1 MGKPTGFM
9 DYARREDPARP
20 AGERIGDFDEFHSA
34 LSKEERQKQGGRCMN
49 CGVPFCQS
57 GMTLEG
63 KVYGCPLHNLIPEW
77 NDMTWQGNGGHA
89 LSRLLKTNN
98 FPEFT
103 GRVCPALCETACV
116 CGMNGQS
123 VTIRE
128 NERTIIENAFH
139 QGLMEPRIPAARSDK
154 TVAVVGS
161 GPCGLAAADLLNR
174 RGHTVTV
181 FERDDRLGG
190 LLMYGIPNMKLDKSV
205 ILRRIDLMAREG
217 VRFRVGAN
225 VDEAMAKTLLS
236 EFDAVIL
243 ACGATEPRIFPQAGA
258 VPGVSYALPY
268 LKEATRALL
277 GHPSDESL
285 TAAGKRVVV
294 VGAGDTSADCVATA
308 IRQGAVSV
316 TQLIRKPRELV
327 EDRENL
333 WGNPIPFRDYAEE
346 EAVAKFGESPRQYE
360 TVVDHIECN
369 SEGKLVGVVTAR
381 TQWKGRKMEVLEE
394 GKTLI
399 PADLLLIA
407 SGFSGCE
414 KATLDAFGLA
424 QTKSGCA
431 ASVGHATAVEKVFVA
446 GDMRRGPSLVV
457 WAIAEGREAAQAVD
471 AYLLGYS
478 NLL

>member
-1 MGKPTGFM
+1 
-9 DYARREDPARP
+9 
-20 AGERIGDFDEFHSA
+20 
-34 LSKEERQKQGGRCMN
+34 
-49 CGVPFCQS
+49 
-57 GMTLEG
+57 
-63 KVYGCPLHNLIPEW
+63 
-77 NDMTWQGNGGHA
+77 
-89 LSRLLKTNN
+89 
-98 FPEFT
+98 
-103 GRVCPALCETACV
+103 
-116 CGMNGQS
+116 MNGQS

-128 NERTIIENAFH
+128 NERTIIENAFS
-139 QGLMEPRIPAARSDK
+139 QGLMQPRIPAARSDK

-161 GPCGLAAADLLNR
+161 GPAGLAAADLLNR

-277 GHPSDESL
+277 GHPSDERL

-414 KATLDAFGLA
+414 KETLDAFGLA

>member
-20 AGERIGDFDEFHSA
+20 AGERIGDFDEFHFA
-34 LSKEERQKQGGRCMN
+34 LSKEERQKQ
-49 CGVPFCQS
+49 
-57 GMTLEG
+57 
-63 KVYGCPLHNLIPEW
+63 
-77 NDMTWQGNGGHA
+77 
-89 LSRLLKTNN
+89 
-98 FPEFT
+98 
-103 GRVCPALCETACV
+103 
-116 CGMNGQS
+116 
-123 VTIRE
+123 
-128 NERTIIENAFH
+128 
-139 QGLMEPRIPAARSDK
+139 
-154 TVAVVGS
+154 
-161 GPCGLAAADLLNR
+161 
-174 RGHTVTV
+174 
-181 FERDDRLGG
+181 GG

-217 VRFRVGAN
+217 VRFQVNVN
-225 VDEAMAKTLLS
+225 VDAVMAKTLLS

-277 GHPSDESL
+277 GHPSDERL

-294 VGAGDTSADCVATA
+294 VGAGDTSADCLATA

-327 EDRENL
+327 EERENL

-381 TQWKGRKMEVLEE
+381 TQRKGKKMEVMEE
-394 GKTLI
+394 GNSLI

-414 KATLDAFGLA
+414 KATLDAFGLG

-431 ASVGHATAVEKVFVA
+431 AAEGHATANEKVFVA

-457 WAIAEGREAAQAVD
+457 
-471 AYLLGYS
+471 
-478 NLL
+478 